1 MVRDVAVG
9 TTSPKSNTWLWA
21 WANESIPHRASCPLA
36 DVQTFGNEEGIST
49 LMTDSLPDYEHLGW
63 ELTAV
68 TARILGAKG
77 AYRCPSDNGFFYVVF
92 SDIASVA

>member
-1 MVRDVAVG
+1 
-9 TTSPKSNTWLWA
+9 
-21 WANESIPHRASCPLA
+21 
-36 DVQTFGNEEGIST
+36 
-49 LMTDSLPDYEHLGW
+49 MTDSLPDYEHLGW